1 MNKTFVNKHIDLNIT
16 VNALQ
21 IAPEILSPSFPFTHY
36 STITDVSIFL
46 NLSLSISPLLLSAK
60 KMNWTITV
68 MHA

>member
-16 VNALQ
+16 VNTLQ

-46 NLSLSISPLLLSAK
+46 NLSLSISPLFAICK